1 MEHEVANTILQQM
14 GGAGR
19 IHAMTGATIILHD
32 DGVGFKLK
40 RGAKVNYVFVRYDRG
55 PDTYTMQF
63 GNVRGFDFKV
73 KSEVDGLYA
82 DGLKRTFEEETGL
95 YLSL

>member
-1 MEHEVANTILQQM
+1 MAHEVANTILLQM

-32 DGVGFKLK
+32 DGVAFKLK
-40 RGAKVNYVFVRYDRG
+40 RGAKVNYVFVRYNIGEDS
-55 PDTYTMQF
+55 YTMQF
-63 GNVRGFDFKV
+63 GNIRGASV
-73 KSEVDGLYA
+73 KWKLDVGVYA